1 MRGAQTFLRGTT
13 QQKSPSDAQAKEAGA
28 MIHAA
33 AAGNKSRRP
42 HARRILVVDDHL
54 DTAESLSYLLR
65 DMGHEVEFA
74 INGYAALDVAAKF
87 RPEIVFLDLVLPDF
101 DGCDLLRLLRLK
113 AAPAPMKIIAFTGR
127 NSDEVRRRAQQAGCD
142 EYLLKPLDPKL
153 VEGLLSR

>member
-1 MRGAQTFLRGTT
+1 MRGAQTFSRE

-42 HARRILVVDDHL
+42 DTRRVLVVDDHL

-74 INGYAALDVAAKF
+74 INGYAALEIAAKF

-101 DGCDLLRLLRLK
+101 DGCDLSRLLRLRA
-113 AAPAPMKIIAFTGR
+113 AAPMRIIAFTGR
-127 NSDEVRRRAQQAGCD
+127 GSDEVRRRAEQAGCD
-142 EYLLKPLDPKL
+142 EYLLKPLDPRL